1 MKTYID
7 GVLRISHT
15 ASAQDLLSPLP
26 EIFTI
31 GRQYSWVVDGV
42 IDEFRISDIPRS
54 CEGPTAPTVDCVG
67 FGPPMA
73 SGPVTARGNRA
84 LPLKA
89 ELFDANGYE
98 VTDLELTAPP
108 AIQVTFQ
115 STGGGDAQDV
125 TEDALPVGFGT
136 DGNEFEYNLA
146 DGVWQF
152 NLKTKNYTAGGT
164 YTITMVSGDESEY
177 LIDPTCQA
185 AFVREE

>member
-1 MKTYID
+1 
-7 GVLRISHT
+7 
-15 ASAQDLLSPLP
+15 
-26 EIFTI
+26 
-31 GRQYSWVVDGV
+31 
-42 IDEFRISDIPRS
+42 
-54 CEGPTAPTVDCVG
+54 
-67 FGPPMA
+67 MA